1 MKTNSNNR
9 KEWLI
14 YGSLGLLV
22 SLCAILVMRRRSV
35 LQRGLLHRSAYRN
48 DQSLAIHPIPL
59 KHPHQPLP
67 PTPPPAGPTLDAPLI
82 IGQAYDLMLNND
94 IQGAIDLLE
103 GNLAGINEHTQK
115 TLATQTLGDLY
126 SMKGDF
132 QFAAVYYEQLYE
144 LEPNAFGLMLI
155 AHAYD
160 AGGNLEKAQEYYLKC
175 LETYDPFFT
184 EDDCGILEDA
194 GMRKPGSCTSGP
206 SSTGLQRAGA
216 MNARKGERP
225 SRTSATASCHLS
237 SRWWR
242 IMGTAMNASCW
253 SPMEGCSCW
262 GCRMS

>member
-1 MKTNSNNR
+1 MLRSMDPPRETVMKTDSNNR

-22 SLCAILVMRRRSV
+22 SLCAILVMSAGLFYNEVYYTV
-35 LQRGLLHRSAYRN
+35 LPTGTT
-48 DQSLAIHPIPL
+48 IPSNTPNPTETSTPTL
-59 KHPHQPLP
+59 TS
-67 PTPPPAGPTLDAPLI
+67 TPPPAGPTLDAPLI

-184 EDDCGILEDA
+184 EED
-194 GMRKPGSCTSGP
+194 
-206 SSTGLQRAGA
+206 RAA
-216 MNARKGERP
+216 VQARSDEL
-225 SRTSATASCHLS
+225 TLLLTHATLTPVP
-237 SRWWR
+237 
-242 IMGTAMNASCW
+242 TAT
-253 SPMEGCSCW
+253 PE
-262 GCRMS
+262 